1 MHSAFSHF
9 PQQLPCRNQ
18 CFQKA
23 TFCHSS
29 PYRQCQSIRPDRH
42 RCRATLTKPSR
53 QTGQRSS
60 THVTQRSSEPDTQ
73 PATFESLKLH
83 THDSTSNAK
92 LDLVVA
98 GGGPSGIAVA
108 ERVSAAGY
116 KVCVVDPAP
125 LAHWPNNYGVW
136 VDEFAAMGLDDCL
149 EIIWPQAKVHLDSG
163 KENERFDILPC
174 TCDLM
179 RQNSGT
185 KHCDIRRYLYRPYG
199 RVDRTKLKTK
209 LLQRC
214 EQHGAQR
221 ANLHITVL
229 LASTIVALA

>member
-1 MHSAFSHF
+1 MHSAFH
-9 PQQLPCRNQ
+9 QQLPCCNQ
-18 CFQKA
+18 CFHKA
-23 TFCHSS
+23 VLCQNS
-29 PYRQCQSIRPDRH
+29 PHRLEKLCAGIRSDKL

-53 QTGQRSS
+53 PTAHPSPA
-60 THVTQRSSEPDTQ
+60 HVTQRSSPDAVRGHAT
-73 PATFESLKLH
+73 TFESLKLH
-83 THDSTSNAK
+83 PHDSASNVK

-163 KENERFDILPC
+163 EQNERFELSSPFLVDIQCGAWQWCDAECNGWHVQVSIQTLWPC
-174 TCDLM
+174 GQDQAENQASAEM
-179 RQNSGT
+179 RPAWCA
-185 KHCDIRRYLYRPYG
+185 KEEICM
-199 RVDRTKLKTK
+199 
-209 LLQRC
+209 
-214 EQHGAQR
+214 
-221 ANLHITVL
+221 
-229 LASTIVALA
+229 

>member
-1 MHSAFSHF
+1 MHGAFSCF
-9 PQQLPCRNQ
+9 QQQLLCRNQ
-18 CFQKA
+18 CFDKA
-23 TFCHSS
+23 VLCLNTPHRLEKHCASVKV
-29 PYRQCQSIRPDRH
+29 DKL

-53 QTGQRSS
+53 PTAHPFPAHVAQKSS
-60 THVTQRSSEPDTQ
+60 SDTETDQ
-73 PATFESLKLH
+73 PTTFGSLKLH
-83 THDSTSNAK
+83 PHNSASNVK

-163 KENERFDILPC
+163 EQNERSEVSVPLWLC
-174 TCDLM
+174 G
-179 RQNSGT
+179 N
-185 KHCDIRRYLYRPYG
+185 H
-199 RVDRTKLKTK
+199 
-209 LLQRC
+209 
-214 EQHGAQR
+214 
-221 ANLHITVL
+221 
-229 LASTIVALA
+229 

>member
-1 MHSAFSHF
+1 MHSAFSCFH
-9 PQQLPCRNQ
+9 QQLPCRNQ
-18 CFQKA
+18 CFHRAILFQN
-23 TFCHSS
+23 S
-29 PYRQCQSIRPDRH
+29 PHCLEKHCAGFRSDKL

-53 QTGQRSS
+53 PTAHPSPA
-60 THVTQRSSEPDTQ
+60 HVTQRSSPDAVRGQAT
-73 PATFESLKLH
+73 TFESLKLH
-83 THDSTSNAK
+83 PHDSASNVK

-163 KENERFDILPC
+163 EQNERFEL
-174 TCDLM
+174 
-179 RQNSGT
+179 S
-185 KHCDIRRYLYRPYG
+185 
-199 RVDRTKLKTK
+199 
-209 LLQRC
+209 LLQMLC
-214 EQHGAQR
+214 TDTYCGAGNDSCD
-221 ANLHITVL
+221 A
-229 LASTIVALA
+229 